1 MTIMQFLAT
10 WFSADTVRIVR
21 FLISGGTAAATNL
34 SILYVLT
41 EFFGVWYLFSSV
53 IAVSFAW
60 VVSFTL
66 QKFWTFENRSLERVH
81 VQAPLHLTVSL
92 ASIVVN
98 TAALFVFVEYLHVWY
113 FTAQVVVGV
122 LIAFVNYF
130 VYKRYIFI

>member
-1 MTIMQFLAT
+1 MQFLAT